1 MPTALQSAQNWL
13 TESGVRLPPIPV
25 IQPAEPFL
33 DSIGEVL
40 RRSIFL
46 SENNHGDMLCFRPEF
61 TIPVCRHHI
70 HHEPD
75 MPQRYG
81 YAGLVFRQGD
91 GLSEAGARERLQAG
105 IEDLGDENR
114 ASADARILA
123 NAYAMT
129 RHLLPEADIKITL
142 GDQAVFTALAKALNL
157 PLGWQ
162 VKLNRAFGH
171 SATLARVLEG
181 ESTPVADS
189 HLPDHIAE
197 ALSQGDEA
205 ALESAINHLMNDHG
219 LSNAKG
225 RNAGEIT
232 RRLMEK
238 NALKLTAL
246 TNTQKTILRAFLA
259 LECTLDKAPA
269 ILRSFAQ
276 EHQMEIEAAI
286 ALFEARAEAMAKKRL
301 PVTAIHY
308 RAAFGRPLDYY
319 TGLVFEMQAKG
330 ADAPITVGGR
340 YDRLLRVLGAEQEIA
355 GVGFSTWL
363 GEGA

>member
-46 SENNHGDMLCFRPEF
+46 SENNHGEMLCFRPEF

-70 HHEPD
+70 HNEPD

-91 GLSEAGARERLQAG
+91 GYGAEGARERLQAG

-114 ASADARILA
+114 ASADARILT

-129 RHLLPEADIKITL
+129 RHLLPDAEIKITL
-142 GDQAVFTALAKALNL
+142 GDQAVFTALAKALDL
-157 PLGWQ
+157 PLGWR

-181 ESTPVADS
+181 ESNPVADS
-189 HLPDHIAE
+189 YLPDNIAA
-197 ALSQGDEA
+197 ALAKGDEP
-205 ALESAINHLMNDHG
+205 ALECAISALMDDHG

-225 RNAGEIT
+225 RSASEIT

-246 TNTQKTILRAFLA
+246 AEEQKTILRAFLG
-259 LECTLDKAPA
+259 LECALDKAPA
-269 ILRSFAQ
+269 ILRQFALD
-276 EHQMEIEAAI
+276 HQVDMEDAI
-286 ALFEARAEAMAKKRL
+286 ALFQARLETMSKRRL
-301 PVTAIHY
+301 PVSAIYY

-319 TGLVFEMQAKG
+319 TGLVFEMLAQGAKT
-330 ADAPITVGGR
+330 PITMGGR